1 VRRRGAPMSRDV
13 RVAIVEDQRGLR
25 DGLVALIG
33 GTPGFALT
41 GAYGS
46 MEEALARVET
56 DAPQI
61 LLADIG
67 LPGMSGIEGVRR
79 LKGRFPS
86 LQIAMLTVFADNEHV
101 FEAIC
106 AGACGYLLKD
116 TPPDRLLDG
125 LRELDV
131 GGAPMSPE
139 VARKVVEMFQKVAPP
154 PPNAPHRLST
164 SEIEV
169 LKLLAEGHVYKTAA
183 AELGLALDTVRF
195 HVRNIYEK
203 LHVHSKSEAV
213 LTALRQGILR

>member
-1 VRRRGAPMSRDV
+1 
-13 RVAIVEDQRGLR
+13 
-25 DGLVALIG
+25 
-33 GTPGFALT
+33 
-41 GAYGS
+41 
-46 MEEALARVET
+46 
-56 DAPQI
+56 
-61 LLADIG
+61 
-67 LPGMSGIEGVRR
+67 
-79 LKGRFPS
+79 
-86 LQIAMLTVFADNEHV
+86 
-101 FEAIC
+101 
-106 AGACGYLLKD
+106 LKD

-164 SEIEV
+164 REIEV

>member
-1 VRRRGAPMSRDV
+1 MERDV

-33 GTPGFALT
+33 GTEGFTLV

-46 MEEALARVET
+46 MEEALPRFET
-56 DAPQI
+56 DPPDV

-67 LPGMSGIEGVRR
+67 LPGMSGIEGVRL
-79 LKGRFPS
+79 LKARFPA
-86 LQIAMLTVFADNEHV
+86 LQILMLTVYADNEHV

-116 TPPDRLLDG
+116 TPPTKLLEA
-125 LRELDV
+125 LRELRQ

-139 VARKVVEMFQKVAPP
+139 IARRVVEMFQRVAPP
-154 PPNAPHRLST
+154 PPKAPHRLSPR
-164 SEIEV
+164 EVEV
-169 LKLLAEGHVYKTAA
+169 LKLLAAGHVYKTAA
-183 AELGLALDTVRF
+183 AELDLSLDTVRF
-195 HVRNIYEK
+195 HIRNIYEK

-213 LTALRQGILR
+213 LIALRSGILS

>member
-1 VRRRGAPMSRDV
+1 MSGDV

-25 DGLVALIG
+25 DALTALIG
-33 GTPGFALT
+33 GTPGYDLVGSFGSMEDALT
-41 GAYGS
+41 GFDTNPS
-46 MEEALARVET
+46 DV
-56 DAPQI
+56 

-79 LKGRFPS
+79 LKARFPA
-86 LQIAMLTVFADNEHV
+86 LQILMLTIHADNDHI

-116 TPPDRLLDG
+116 TPPAKLLDA
-125 LRELDV
+125 LVEVRE

-139 VARKVVEMFQKVAPP
+139 IARKVVEMFQRVAPP
-154 PPNAPHRLST
+154 PPAAPHDLSRR
-164 SEIEV
+164 EVEV
-169 LKLLAEGHVYKTAA
+169 LRLLADGHVYKTAA
-183 AELGLALDTVRF
+183 AQLGLSVDTVRF

-213 LTALRQGILR
+213 VAALRRGILR